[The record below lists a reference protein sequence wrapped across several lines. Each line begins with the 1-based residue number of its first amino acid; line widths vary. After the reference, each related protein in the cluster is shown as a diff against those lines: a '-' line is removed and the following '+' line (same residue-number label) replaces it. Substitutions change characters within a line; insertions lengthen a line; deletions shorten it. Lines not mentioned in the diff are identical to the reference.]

1 MNAKLL
7 VALGGLACVSPA
19 LAGDLDRAGAAETL
33 ADASDRASALDGPD
47 ANIPKI
53 SGNMLFRYYGNF
65 GGDKTP
71 AGSKSFANGFQ
82 NRRVRVS
89 VQGQVGDPTLTYR
102 IDWENN
108 KGDGTALL
116 MEAFGEKKFENGYGL
131 RWGQFKA
138 PLLKEEL
145 VPHTMQ
151 LATERTTVNTV
162 FSGTYT
168 EGVMGSYTS
177 DTFRAFGMFSDG
189 LKALNTDFTN
199 GSSVP
204 GGEADYA
211 LTARGEY
218 KFCGEWKNFDMFT
231 SWRNS
236 PCAGMIGAAVHFQD
250 GGSTFATSGSGATAD
265 LSLFEYTVDGMIKGN
280 GWNAFAQFVGRH
292 IEDKTTATKAT
303 YDDYGFIVQ
312 GGYFLTDDLEGFAR
326 YDVVIPD
333 KDRVNHSVFH
343 EITLGGNYFFIP
355 QSQAAKFTLDFLIDP
370 SKQSKSSSLIATN
383 TSSGLL
389 AADKAQYILRLQM
402 QLLY

>member
-1 MNAKLL
+1 
-7 VALGGLACVSPA
+7 V
-19 LAGDLDRAGAAETL
+19 GDVDRAAVAELT
-33 ADASDRASALDGPD
+33 ADAASRVSALDAPD

-53 SGNMLFRYYGNF
+53 SGNLLFRYYGNF

-71 AGSKSFANGFQ
+71 SGSKSFANGFQ
-82 NRRVRVS
+82 TRRVRVS

-108 KGDGTALL
+108 KGDGTAIL
-116 MEAFGEKKFENGYGL
+116 MEAFAEKKFDNGYAL

-151 LATERTTVNTV
+151 LATERSTVNTV

-168 EGVMGSYTS
+168 EGVCGSYTADS
-177 DTFRAFGMFSDG
+177 FRAYAMLSDG
-189 LKALNTDFTN
+189 LKALNTDFNN
-199 GSSVP
+199 GSAVP

-211 LTARGEY
+211 ITARGEY

-250 GGSTFATSGSGATAD
+250 GGSTFASTGSGATSD
-265 LSLFEYTVDGMIKGN
+265 LSLFEYTVDGMVKGN
-280 GWNAFAQFVGRH
+280 GWNAYAGFVGRH
-292 IEDKTTATKAT
+292 VEDKTTATKAT
-303 YDDYGFIVQ
+303 YDDFGFIAQ
-312 GGYFLTDDLEGFAR
+312 GGYFFTDDLEGFAR

-333 KDRVNHSVFH
+333 KDRTNHSVFH
-343 EITLGGNYFFIP
+343 EITLGGNYYFIP

-383 TSSGLL
+383 TSSGIL
-389 AADKAQYILRLQM
+389 AADKAQYVLRLQM